1 MAATSSIAFSIT
13 LAEDTPVV
21 APLEAIPAVSKSPV
35 PARRLTPI
43 SGMKGSLSTETIN
56 DRLKEAAERKQ
67 NRLLKVVASAGQ
79 GFKHAQKIMSARAA
93 ESAAEC
99 EFRRHELNEKL
110 DAAARHRDE
119 IEHERLR
126 KLAEHSELVK
136 QRRSGPPSPTL
147 TRVQTKLEAAEA
159 RRAEICEKNAE
170 RLQAHLSHVREAK
183 EKKAAAREMGG
194 LVM

>member
-1 MAATSSIAFSIT
+1 MATTSSIAFSIT

-67 NRLLKVVASAGQ
+67 NHLLKVAASAGH
-79 GFKHAQKIMSARAA
+79 GFKHAQKIASARAA
-93 ESAAEC
+93 ESESKL
-99 EFRRHELNEKL
+99 HEINEKL

-119 IEHERLR
+119 LEQERLR

-147 TRVQTKLEAAEA
+147 SRVQTKLEAAEA
-159 RRAEICEKNAE
+159 RRAEICEENAE
-170 RLQAHLSHVREAK
+170 RLQAHLSHVRELK